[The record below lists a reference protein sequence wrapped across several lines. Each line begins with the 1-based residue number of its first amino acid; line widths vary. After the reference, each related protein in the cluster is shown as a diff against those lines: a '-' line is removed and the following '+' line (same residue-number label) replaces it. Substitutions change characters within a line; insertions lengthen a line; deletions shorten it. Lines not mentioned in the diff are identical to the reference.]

1 MYSILLVED
10 EELERKF
17 LRHLVENC
25 GRPVRVAGEAANGK
39 EAVELAEM
47 LNPDIVLMD
56 IRMPGM
62 DGLEATARIKAKN
75 PAVEVII
82 ITAHGRFSYS
92 QQAIK
97 NKVSDYLLK
106 PVQPEVLAEAL
117 DRVITGLEAQP
128 PGVERFLAT
137 APALNAA
144 ASDLVKAIRY
154 CDAGTARQSVN
165 RLVDGFLSE
174 TGHPDREQLAAFA
187 FEMLVTAGQ
196 GLLAAGAGE
205 VAVSSQQN
213 DLAREIK
220 NISSLPGLVAWAE
233 KVYRVHI
240 SWVQEHNATGDRAVI
255 RRVQE
260 YMRRHYSRGVTL
272 EEAAG
277 YVHLSP
283 AYLSRLFKQKTGSS
297 FVEHLTALRLE
308 GAKELLIASD
318 QTIDQ
323 IATTVGFKNNSYFTA
338 VFKKREGVTPS
349 EFRARGQA
357 DGSRA

>member
-25 GRPVRVAGEAANGK
+25 GRPVRVAGEAATGR
-39 EAVELAEM
+39 EAVELAG
-47 LNPDIVLMD
+47 LLQPDIILMD

-62 DGLEATARIKAKN
+62 DGLEATGLIKAKN
-75 PAVEVII
+75 HAVEVII
-82 ITAHGRFSYS
+82 LTAHGRFSYS

-97 NKVSDYLLK
+97 NKVADYLLK
-106 PVQPEVLAEAL
+106 PVQPEELNEAL
-117 DRVITGLEAQP
+117 DRVIAGLEAQP

-137 APALNAA
+137 APALNASA
-144 ASDLVKAIRY
+144 ADLVKAIRY
-154 CDAGTARQSVN
+154 CDAGAAGQAVN
-165 RLVDGFLSE
+165 RLMEGFLKE

-213 DLAREIK
+213 ELAREIK

-233 KVYRVHI
+233 KVYQTHI
-240 SWVQEHNATGDRAVI
+240 NWVQEHNASGDRAVI

-260 YMRRHYSRGVTL
+260 YMRQHYRRGVAL

-283 AYLSRLFKQKTGSS
+283 AYLSRLFKQKTGRS
-297 FVEHLTALRLE
+297 FVEYLTALRLE
-308 GAKELLIASD
+308 GAKELLLASD

-338 VFKKREGVTPS
+338 VFKKREGITPS
-349 EFRARGQA
+349 EFRSRAQS